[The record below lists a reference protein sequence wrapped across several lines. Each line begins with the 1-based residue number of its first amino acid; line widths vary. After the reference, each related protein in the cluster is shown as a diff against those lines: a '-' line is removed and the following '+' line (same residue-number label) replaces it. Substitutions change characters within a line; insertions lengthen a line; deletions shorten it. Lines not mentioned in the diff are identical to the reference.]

1 MRLSV
6 GGVIMSDFDF
16 SLSFFLFVLYK
27 HLICS
32 IEETKIQ
39 L

>member
-16 SLSFFLFVLYK
+16 SLSFFLFGHYK

-32 IEETKIQ
+32 TEETKV
-39 L
+39 